1 MTKAERTGRPVPA
14 LRPLLPCGP
23 MKRAAVAG
31 AFFAALMLHAAPLSA
46 HPVPFSYLD
55 LHLRSQAIES
65 TLVLH
70 IIDIAHEL
78 GIEPADRLL
87 DPEFAKEH
95 AEEIA
100 GLVERRLALVADGR
114 RLTTHWTDVEV
125 LADRR
130 SVRVSVRVPVDAPA
144 GSVTVEGR
152 LFPYDPNHR
161 TFVNVYDDEA
171 LTQAI
176 LDSDRT
182 RFDYFAG
189 TRQGRWALVSKF
201 IPAGVQHILIGPDH
215 ILFLVGLLLLGG
227 TLRRLALVVTGF
239 TMAHSLTLS
248 LAALNILS
256 LPARVIEPIIALSIV
271 YVGLDNLLKRDG
283 RDVRAWI
290 ALGFG
295 LVHGFGFASVLR
307 EMGLP
312 AGVLGWSLFS
322 FNVGVEIGQLMVV
335 ASVAIVMAALR
346 SRSEVLGQR
355 MVFAGS
361 LTVVVA
367 GGFWFVER
375 IGILGGL

>member
-1 MTKAERTGRPVPA
+1 MKSRRRSRACA
-14 LRPLLPCGP
+14 LLSGALFS
-23 MKRAAVAG
+23 AG
-31 AFFAALMLHAAPLSA
+31 LLHALPASA

-55 LHLRSQAIES
+55 VHLRSQAIES

-70 IIDIAHEL
+70 IIDVAHDL

-87 DPEFAKEH
+87 DPAFAKSQT
-95 AEEIA
+95 EEIA
-100 GLVERRLALVADGR
+100 DLVARRLALVADGR
-114 RLTTHWTDVEV
+114 RLATSWNDVEV
-125 LADRR
+125 LADRQ
-130 SVRVSVRVPVDAPA
+130 SVRVSVRVRLDAQA
-144 GSVTVEGR
+144 GSVAVEGR
-152 LFPYDPNHR
+152 MFPYDPNHR
-161 TFVNVYDDEA
+161 TFVNVYEANA

-176 LDSDRT
+176 LDGDRT

-189 TRQGRWALVSKF
+189 TRQGRLAVVGKF

-227 TLRRLALVVTGF
+227 TVRRLALVVTGF
-239 TMAHSLTLS
+239 TLGHSLTLS
-248 LAALNILS
+248 LAALNIVS
-256 LPARVIEPIIALSIV
+256 PPERIIEPIIALSIV

-295 LVHGFGFASVLR
+295 LIHGFGFAGVLR

-312 AGVLGWSLFS
+312 TGALGWSLFS
-322 FNVGVEIGQLMVV
+322 FNIGVEIGQLMVV
-335 ASVAIVMAALR
+335 VAVAAVMAALR

-355 MVFAGS
+355 LVFAGS
-361 LTVVVA
+361 LTVMAA

-375 IGILGGL
+375 IGFLGGLS